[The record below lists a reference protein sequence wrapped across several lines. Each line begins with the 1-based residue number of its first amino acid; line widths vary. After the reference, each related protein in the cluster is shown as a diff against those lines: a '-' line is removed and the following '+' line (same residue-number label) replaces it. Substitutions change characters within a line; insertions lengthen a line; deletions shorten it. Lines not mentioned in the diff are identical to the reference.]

1 MRGYLD
7 RAAVAAVIGSSS
19 VRIMGPMSRGPAP
32 IRPALD
38 AHVVGRRK
46 TGNETY
52 IVNLANA
59 LARRADVR
67 PLAYVDSGTIWP
79 GLAGPVTQELASR
92 APFGRIMFELP
103 SRARKDGCDL
113 LHVQYVAPPLARLP
127 IVTAIHDVSFEDVAG
142 LFSRRTQLR
151 LKLSV
156 RLSAAR
162 SAAILTISEYT
173 RSRILHHYHLDPE
186 KVVVTPL
193 GVDAKWRPIDR
204 ETALGHLAELDL
216 PGSFV
221 LAVGNLHPRK
231 NIARLVRSI
240 AAARKSGAGD
250 LHLVLAG
257 QRWWRAGELDRAID
271 DCGAAE
277 WVRFLGYVEDPTL
290 LALYS
295 AADLVAY
302 PSLYE
307 GFGLP
312 VIEAL
317 ACGAVVVASNTTAIP
332 EVAGDAA
339 VLVDPMDEAALAAA
353 VARAHTDTE
362 LRSRLRVAG
371 PVQATKFTWDRCADD
386 VVRGYRLALQGRR

>member
-1 MRGYLD
+1 VNEGEPSTPRGGPWVPPPIMR
-7 RAAVAAVIGSSS
+7 
-19 VRIMGPMSRGPAP
+19 PMTQGAAP
-32 IRPALD
+32 IKPALD
-38 AHVVGRRK
+38 AHVVGKRK

-52 IVNLANA
+52 VVNLAAA
-59 LARRADVR
+59 LARRPDVR
-67 PLAYVDSGTIWP
+67 PLVYVDAGTQWP
-79 GLAGPVTQELASR
+79 GPSGPVTCELESR
-92 APFGRIMFELP
+92 SPFKRIMFELP
-103 SRARKDGCDL
+103 SRARRDGCDL

-127 IVTAIHDVSFEDVAG
+127 IVTAIHDVSFEDVQG

-151 LKLSV
+151 LKITV
-156 RLSAAR
+156 RISAAR

-173 RSRILHHYHLDPE
+173 RSRILHHYDIDPD

-193 GVDAKWRPIDR
+193 GVDGKWCPMDR
-204 ETALGHLAELDL
+204 EDALGRLAELDL
-216 PGSFV
+216 PSAFV

-240 AAARKSGAGD
+240 AAARKAGAGD

-257 QRWWRAGELDRAID
+257 QRWWKAGDLDRAIED
-271 DCGAAE
+271 SGAAD
-277 WVRFLGYVEDPTL
+277 WVRFLGYVDDGAL

-295 AADLVAY
+295 AADIVAY

-332 EVAGDAA
+332 EVAGEAA
-339 VLVDPMDEAALAAA
+339 LLVDPLDEAALTDAI
-353 VARAHTDTE
+353 ARAHTDAS
-362 LRSRLRVAG
+362 LRLHLRKVG
-371 PVQATKFTWDRCADD
+371 PVQASKFTWDRCADE
-386 VVRGYRLALQGRR
+386 VVRGYRLALQRHR